1 MFVKVNDSSFIRD
14 TASMALINT
23 DNRERTDYESKMRM
37 ARVQK
42 EEINNLKSE
51 INDVRDDVKEIK
63 QMLTQLIG
71 KNLNG

>member
-23 DNRERTDYESKMRM
+23 DIKERSEYENKMRM
-37 ARVQK
+37 AKVQK
-42 EEINNLKSE
+42 DEINNLKSE
-51 INDVRDDVKEIK
+51 INDVKDDVKEIK
-63 QMLTQLIG
+63 QMLVQLIG